1 MSVAIA
7 DKVTL
12 CKLLGVGASRCVY
25 ALGDRYALKYEY
37 GDPIGRSSNKKEAY
51 LAERFPVML
60 PWTSALDN
68 GSLLVRQAAYTIE
81 HLIRDVS
88 EYAKAP
94 GDGAD
99 FRKFCDLVKGVFG
112 RARDRARSPFE

>member
-1 MSVAIA
+1 
-7 DKVTL
+7 
-12 CKLLGVGASRCVY
+12 
-25 ALGDRYALKYEY
+25 
-37 GDPIGRSSNKKEAY
+37 
-51 LAERFPVML
+51 ML

-99 FRKFCDLVKGVFG
+99 FRKFCDLVKGVLQWAVWLVG
-112 RARDRARSPFE
+112 YATEHGLRLNDASPRNAGYEPVEGKWKVIDAGCYKVASARLPQRNVPVQREVLQ